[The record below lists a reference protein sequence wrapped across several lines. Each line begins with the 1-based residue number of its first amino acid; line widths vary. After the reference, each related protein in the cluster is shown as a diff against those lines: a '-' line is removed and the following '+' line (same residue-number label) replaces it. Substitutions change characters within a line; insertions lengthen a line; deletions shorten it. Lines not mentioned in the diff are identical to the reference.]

1 MNEELNKS
9 VFDLSQDSYN
19 ELFESFE
26 KKMLFK
32 GYTIEE
38 WVLAL
43 NLKDLREDFSL
54 IELEK
59 YTLRISKLTD
69 IIVTN
74 YALASSNY
82 NGLKRSAE
90 RSMLV
95 AKQQILNEIEV
106 YNSFEATPT
115 TKKRIPSAD
124 TLETLAYNKTLDLQL
139 NLAISEVFY
148 NFWKIQ
154 YDKIYLLNQRVTS
167 LNVLKNIESKGINNT

>member
-1 MNEELNKS
+1 MSTELNKS
-9 VFDLSQDSYN
+9 IFDTSQDSYSQ
-19 ELFESFE
+19 LFENFE
-26 KKMLFK
+26 KNMVFK

-54 IELEK
+54 NDLEK

-82 NGLKRSAE
+82 NGLKKSVE
-90 RSMLV
+90 RSMLI
-95 AKQQILNEIEV
+95 AKQQILDEIDLF
-106 YNSFEATPT
+106 NLTEATPT
-115 TKKRIPSAD
+115 TKKRSPSAD

-139 NLAISEVFY
+139 NFSISEVFF

-167 LNVLKNIESKGINNT
+167 LNILKNIESKGVSLT